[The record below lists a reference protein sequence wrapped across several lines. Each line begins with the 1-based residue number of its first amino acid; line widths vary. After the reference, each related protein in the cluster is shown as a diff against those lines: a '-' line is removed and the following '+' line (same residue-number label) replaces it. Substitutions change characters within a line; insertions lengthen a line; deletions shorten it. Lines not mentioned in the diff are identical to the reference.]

1 MTLSSLDILR
11 RLIAFN
17 TTSALSNLELITYV
31 RDLLADRG
39 IACEIIQSD
48 DGRKANLFASVGP
61 TATPGILLSGHTD
74 VVPVEGQQWSFPP
87 FVATVRDDKVYGRG
101 SCDMKGFVACATAL
115 MLRAANERLT
125 RPLHLALSYDEEVG
139 CIGVR
144 RLLDHLH
151 ISALRPL
158 LCIVGEPTQMH
169 VALGHKGKT
178 TLRAH
183 CHGHEGHSSLAP
195 HFPNAIHL
203 AADFVGLLRAT
214 QSRLVESGAHD
225 PAYDVPYTTVHVGKI
240 NGGTALNI
248 VPNSCTVDFEIRNL
262 PDDDARRIVETL
274 REQAEAVAQ
283 SASKP
288 AKTTRIEVDQLND
301 YPGLDTSP
309 TIEAVRFIGKLL
321 PASDSH
327 GKVAFGTEGG
337 LFAQRLDVP
346 VIVCGPGSIEQ
357 AHKPDEYISLGQLN
371 ACDAF
376 LERLLTSIR

>member
-1 MTLSSLDILR
+1 MPLSSLDILR

-31 RDLLADRG
+31 RGLFADRS
-39 IACEIIQSD
+39 IACEIVQSD

-61 TATPGILLSGHTD
+61 TGTPGILLSGHTD
-74 VVPVEGQQWSFPP
+74 VVPVEGQNWSFPP

-101 SCDMKGFVACATAL
+101 SCGMKGFVACAIAL

-125 RPLHLALSYDEEVG
+125 RPLHLALSYDEEIG

-151 ISALRPL
+151 TSALRPL

-203 AADFVGLLRAT
+203 AADLVGLLRAT
-214 QSRLVESGAHD
+214 QSRLVERGAHD
-225 PAYDVPYTTVHVGKI
+225 PSYDVPYTTVHVGKI

-274 REQAEAVAQ
+274 REQVEAVAQ
-283 SASKP
+283 SVSKP
-288 AKTTRIEVDQLND
+288 DKTARIELAQLND

-357 AHKPDEYISLGQLN
+357 AHKPDEYISLAQLK
-371 ACDAF
+371 ACDVF
-376 LERLLTSIR
+376 LERLLTSIL

>member
-1 MTLSSLDILR
+1 MPLSSLDILC

-31 RDLLADRG
+31 RSLFADRG
-39 IACEIIQSD
+39 IACEIVQSD

-61 TATPGILLSGHTD
+61 IGTPGILLSGHTD
-74 VVPVEGQQWSFPP
+74 VVPVEGQNWSFPP
-87 FVATVRDDKVYGRG
+87 FIATVRDDRVYGRG
-101 SCDMKGFVACATAL
+101 SCDMKGFVACAIAL
-115 MLRAANERLT
+115 MLRAANERLS
-125 RPLHLALSYDEEVG
+125 RPLHLALSYDEEIG

-151 ISALRPL
+151 TSALRPL

-169 VALGHKGKT
+169 LALGHKGKT

-203 AADFVGLLRAT
+203 AADLVGLLRAT

-274 REQAEAVAQ
+274 REQVEAVAQ
-283 SASKP
+283 SVSKP
-288 AKTTRIEVDQLND
+288 DKTARIELAQLND

-357 AHKPDEYISLGQLN
+357 AHKPDEYISLAQLN
-371 ACDAF
+371 ACDVF
-376 LERLLTSIR
+376 LGRLLTSIL

>member
-1 MTLSSLDILR
+1 M
-11 RLIAFN
+11 
-17 TTSALSNLELITYV
+17 
-31 RDLLADRG
+31 
-39 IACEIIQSD
+39 Q
-48 DGRKANLFASVGP
+48 
-61 TATPGILLSGHTD
+61 
-74 VVPVEGQQWSFPP
+74 
-87 FVATVRDDKVYGRG
+87 
-101 SCDMKGFVACATAL
+101 
-115 MLRAANERLT
+115 
-125 RPLHLALSYDEEVG
+125 
-139 CIGVR
+139 
-144 RLLDHLH
+144 
-151 ISALRPL
+151 
-158 LCIVGEPTQMH
+158 

-214 QSRLVESGAHD
+214 QSQLVESGAHD
-225 PAYDVPYTTVHVGKI
+225 SAYDVPYTTVHVGKI

-262 PDDDARRIVETL
+262 PDDDARCIVEKL
-274 REQAEAVAQ
+274 REEAEAVARSLSQ
-283 SASKP
+283 Q
-288 AKTTRIEVDQLND
+288 AKTARIEVEQVND

-309 TIEAVRFIGKLL
+309 TIEAISFIGKLL

-357 AHKPDEYISLGQLN
+357 AHKPDEYISLAQLK

>member
-1 MTLSSLDILR
+1 MTPSSLDILR
-11 RLIAFN
+11 RLIAFD
-17 TTSALSNLELITYV
+17 TTSALSNLELIKYV
-31 RDLLADRG
+31 RGLLTDRG
-39 IACEIIQSD
+39 ITCEIVQSD

-61 TATPGILLSGHTD
+61 TGIPGIILSGHTD
-74 VVPVEGQQWSFPP
+74 VVPVEGQQWSSPP
-87 FVATVRDDKVYGRG
+87 FVATIRDDKVYGRG
-101 SCDMKGFVACATAL
+101 SCDMKGFVACAITL
-115 MLRAANERLT
+115 MLRAAGEQLA
-125 RPLHLALSYDEEVG
+125 RPLHLALSYDEEIG

-151 ISALRPL
+151 ASALRPL
-158 LCIVGEPTQMH
+158 LCIVGEPTQMQ

-214 QSRLVESGAHD
+214 QSQLVESGAHD
-225 PAYDVPYTTVHVGKI
+225 SAYDVPYTTVHVGKI

-262 PDDDARRIVETL
+262 PDDDARCIVEKL
-274 REQAEAVAQ
+274 REEAEAVARSLSQ
-283 SASKP
+283 Q
-288 AKTTRIEVDQLND
+288 AKTARIEVEQVND

-309 TIEAVRFIGKLL
+309 TIEAISFIGKLL

-357 AHKPDEYISLGQLN
+357 AHKPDEYISLAQLK